1 MKQLLFLFLFL
12 LVSTPFLGI
21 AQDQDCDYKIQ
32 VDTEDQIFKLTN
44 EQLTEFLLGRDRNIF
59 IYFSLMQEAE
69 IKSLVIQVSV
79 NAQEMPPLMC
89 FNKDS
94 RVSFK
99 LEDGS
104 FASLRYLGVENCG
117 RQTENKETL
126 NNSNSEAAFLLDE
139 GSIKRLKTSKIVSM
153 RITTMQTDFDVDF
166 QNVLSNNQIPVPIYP
181 KEFFL
186 NNLKCLE

>member
-1 MKQLLFLFLFL
+1 MKQLLFLFLVF
-12 LVSTPFLGI
+12 VTPVLGV
-21 AQDQDCDYKIQ
+21 AQDQDCNFKVQ
-32 VDTEDQIFKLTN
+32 VETEEEVFKLTN
-44 EQLTEFLLGRDRNIF
+44 EQLTEFLVGRERNIF
-59 IYFSLMQEAE
+59 IYFSLMQEDA

-79 NAQEMPPLMC
+79 NAKEMPPLMC

-117 RQTENKETL
+117 RQTENEETL
-126 NNSNSEAAFLLDE
+126 NNSTSEAAFLLDE
-139 GSIKRLKTSKIVSM
+139 GSIERLKTSKIVSM
-153 RITTMQTDFDVDF
+153 RITTMRTDFDITF
-166 QNVLSNNQIPVPIYP
+166 QNVLSNNQIPIPIYP
-181 KEFFL
+181 KEFFM